1 MADVV
6 TPLAEARGDELVDV
20 EYVKEKKQYYLR
32 IYVDRRPGGIDIE
45 EIANLSELVS
55 EKLDEL
61 DDVMNVYHNWE
72 ESNSNISHIHINMYS
87 KGFTGGKSLTSD
99 GIIFLLDNLSSK
111 TVMFKEGTLE
121 YIEGHYEADSE
132 TYKTALATY
141 KSRLLSEVNLELN
154 KYNY

>member
-1 MADVV
+1 MDKGLIGIAI
-6 TPLAEARGDELVDV
+6 LAFILCVIWTIVGHSRI
-20 EYVKEKKQYYLR
+20 VKQ
-32 IYVDRRPGGIDIE
+32 I
-45 EIANLSELVS
+45 
-55 EKLDEL
+55 KLDQL
-61 DDVMNVYHNWE
+61 RDIK
-72 ESNSNISHIHINMYS
+72 SNINNALSLYDCLYIHINMYS
-87 KGFTGGKSLTSD
+87 KGFTEGKSLTSN

-141 KSRLLSEVNLELN
+141 KSRLISEVNLELD